1 MRLHLEIAYHGESFN
16 GWQSQACG
24 NTVQDHL
31 EKALASLCGERVVV
45 HGAGRTDAGVHAEGQ
60 SAHADVPGE
69 RLTVREWLPALNA
82 YLPATIRVMSLK
94 EVATDFHARFSAQG
108 KIYRY
113 TVWNGHAM
121 PPLLRDR
128 AWHVPGELDLERLRA
143 ACALFCGEHD
153 FAAYSAGRAKAQGTT
168 VRTIRAIHSECTG
181 GKMRLT
187 FEGGGFLYK
196 MVRLLS
202 AAVIRHAAGKVEL
215 PELAERLEKATPRF
229 LHTAPA
235 CGLCLVR
242 VTYGAA

>member
-1 MRLHLEIAYHGESFN
+1 MRLHLTVAYHGEAFN

-31 EKALASLCGERVVV
+31 EKAFATLCSGRVVV

-60 SAHADVPGE
+60 SAHADVPSE
-69 RLTVREWLPALNA
+69 RLSMREWLPALNA
-82 YLPATIRVMSLK
+82 HLPAAIRVMRLQEIS
-94 EVATDFHARFSAQG
+94 TDFHARFSAKG

-113 TVWNGHAM
+113 TVWNGHSL

-128 AWHVPGELDLERLRA
+128 AWHVPGELDFERLRA
-143 ACALFCGEHD
+143 ACELFTGEHD
-153 FAAYSAGRAKAQGTT
+153 FAAFSAGKAKPRGTT
-168 VRTIRAIHSECTG
+168 VRAIHTIHSECRDG
-181 GKMRLT
+181 EIRLA
-187 FEGGGFLYK
+187 FEGSGFLYK

-202 AAVIRHAAGKVEL
+202 AAVIRHAVGRVEL
-215 PELAERLEKATPRF
+215 HELADRLANATPRF

-242 VTYGAA
+242 VNY